1 MGGSK
6 KMQQVRSIA
15 NRPQGGGNKK
25 QGLPPSIGR
34 PGWLSNFIRTSAGGY
49 FRDIPAGLVD
59 PCPTKEVVDDQTV
72 ANQTAADALR
82 GVTKINGSLLI
93 TGNITDL
100 SPFNCLKEVTG
111 NIVFNSVVLSS
122 DGLLAQ
128 TISGFNNLAK
138 VGGGMVFNSNP
149 NLKTISGFNNLA
161 NVGGDLG
168 DVGVVVAQNP
178 ELIEISGF
186 NNLAKVG
193 GDMGFSVNPNLKTIS
208 GFNNLAKVGGGM
220 GFGVNPNLKKISG
233 FNNLAKVGG
242 EMGFISN
249 LNLKTISGFRNLI
262 NVGKSVGGDL
272 GDVGVVVAHNP
283 ELIEISGFGNLETVE
298 GSIIIA
304 ECTSLTNASGL
315 RNVASVGGEF
325 SCTNNT
331 EFTNTAFATLV
342 TSLKTIG
349 GNINVNNNSGTN
361 WALPDV
367 WKDMTKLNWGVNA
380 VDRKLNDA
388 TDPDSLGNFSAAAGR
403 ELFDLPDKNGN

>member
-161 NVGGDLG
+161 NVGEDLG

-233 FNNLAKVGG
+233 FNNLAKVSGKMVFVSNSDLETISGFNNLAKVSG

-249 LNLKTISGFRNLI
+249 PNLKT
-262 NVGKSVGGDL
+262 
-272 GDVGVVVAHNP
+272 
-283 ELIEISGFGNLETVE
+283 ISGFGNLETVE

-361 WALPDV
+361 WALPAV

-388 TDPDSLGNFSAAAGR
+388 TDLGSLGNFSAAAGR